1 MNFNPIIG
9 FSHCRRSR
17 SLATSVRLLLAIA
30 MLCACFAAAKDKQ
43 KNALPASVL
52 KARTVAVIIEP
63 DAGMSPSD
71 PLANKTAREDVE
83 KALMKWGRFTLVMEG
98 QMPDLVITVRR
109 GHGKIVEPTIGGS
122 RVNDRPVVIQSTD
135 SSVRI
140 GGQQGRPPGAP
151 QTRPEDTA
159 PRPQTEVGPSED
171 TFTVYDASVTEA
183 GGNLDDVMLRPPV
196 WRYLAKDALRA
207 PRVQAVEEFR
217 KIIEEAEKQQ
227 QRQKKP

>member
-1 MNFNPIIG
+1 MTSIRATAYWFA
-9 FSHCRRSR
+9 RRPW
-17 SLATSVRLLLAIA
+17 SVVNSVPVLFAFA
-30 MLCACFAAAKDKQ
+30 CLCACFASAKDKQ

-71 PLANKTAREDVE
+71 PLANKTAREEVE

-109 GHGKIVEPTIGGS
+109 GHGKVVEPTIGGG

-140 GGQQGRPPGAP
+140 GGQQGRPPNAQ
-151 QTRPEDTA
+151 QTRPEDTS
-159 PRPQTEVGPSED
+159 PRPQTEIGPGED
-171 TFTVYDASVTEA
+171 MFTVYDASVVEA
-183 GGNLDDVMLRPPV
+183 GGNLDDVLLRPPV

-207 PRVQAVEEFR
+207 PRVQAVEEFH
-217 KIIEEAEKQQ
+217 KLIDEAEKQQ